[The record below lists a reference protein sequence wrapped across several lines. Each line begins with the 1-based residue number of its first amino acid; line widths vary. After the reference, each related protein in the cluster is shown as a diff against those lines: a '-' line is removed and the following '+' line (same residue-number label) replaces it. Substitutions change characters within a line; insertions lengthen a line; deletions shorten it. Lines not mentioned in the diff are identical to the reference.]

1 MMPFTIKGIGV
12 VNATPL
18 HPDDTLNEEEYRRH
32 IRRLAETIRL
42 TRPARDR
49 VLAEIGLTPVLA

>member
-1 MMPFTIKGIGV
+1 MPFTIKGIGV

-32 IRRLAETIRL
+32 TAGRRRRFGSRGRRATECSRKS
-42 TRPARDR
+42 A
-49 VLAEIGLTPVLA
+49 